1 MHEKQSEKTPE
12 RLPLHLRYSVRF
24 TISVSFFHGAKID
37 LKIAA
42 SSQYIMSFPRI
53 RVAAFVCFSHVVCVY
68 AHRKTS
74 AIIYDFIAFDAL
86 PIIKLLSSNHMLHLY
101 CMYFVSL
108 PAIDRTQC
116 NICTHNNNM
125 HVSIHQIIIVW
136 SGFVCCIC
144 VCVSVCFPLVVHID
158 HHSFWASEYHL
169 AILQHKTI
177 SSCIRAVVVGIRCCT
192 IRTNKISRIYFAFMR
207 TMAYTAMTIK

>member
-1 MHEKQSEKTPE
+1 MEYSYAPRHVFRFHYTPTNE
-12 RLPLHLRYSVRF
+12 RRCMKNNRKKRRNACHYTWDILCGLLFRF
-24 TISVSFFHGAKID
+24 PSSMAQKLILKSQRAVSTLWVFHGYV
-37 LKIAA
+37 LLRL
-42 SSQYIMSFPRI
+42 Y
-53 RVAAFVCFSHVVCVY
+53 AFHMCVCVY

-144 VCVSVCFPLVVHID
+144 VCVCVSVFHLLFTSTIIRFGHLSTIWRYCSIKQFPRVFEL
-158 HHSFWASEYHL
+158 
-169 AILQHKTI
+169 
-177 SSCIRAVVVGIRCCT
+177 
-192 IRTNKISRIYFAFMR
+192 
-207 TMAYTAMTIK
+207 